1 MNESKSIL
9 IVDDEPV
16 QLNYYTDILASQD
29 YDVSQAS
36 SGMEALRSAEKNRPD
51 LVLLDV
57 VLPDINGVEV
67 CKRIKSDRAL
77 ASTSVFLFS
86 AEHVD
91 SDSQAKGIECG
102 AEGYLVKPVE
112 ARELLARVAAVFRL
126 RQAERDDRQSHMEL
140 HQILTSIQSLL
151 IVIDKNGLVQ
161 RWNSVTTNCLGVRF
175 EEVHR
180 RSFESLSLPW
190 DHDRVIQAVRTCR
203 ESMAGVLVENLRFQ
217 RPDGPDGFLK
227 LNITPLVATSVQ
239 AMGGLIL
246 LGEEVTERRLLES
259 QLMQAQKLESI
270 GQLAAGVA
278 HEINTPIQ
286 FLSDNMRFL
295 KEAFDELSTLV
306 SACREFLC
314 DEPTNGFSAA
324 AVKGA
329 QDRYAAADV
338 GYLLREVPQAIE
350 QSLGGLE
357 RVAHIVR
364 SMKSFAHPGGQH
376 MVLADINT
384 ALSDTV
390 TVSRNEW
397 KYVAEMHMDLDPELP
412 RISCYLSELNQ
423 AFLNIVTNA
432 AQAVAEAHGEHS
444 QEQGLITIST
454 RADGEWIEIRISDT
468 GTGIPDNV
476 RSKMFDPFFTTKDV
490 GKGTGQG
497 LVIVHNAIVKRH
509 GGSIAVESEVGHGT
523 TFVLRLPVTAPE
535 DDPFAEFSA

>member
-1 MNESKSIL
+1 MNKSNSIL
-9 IVDDEPV
+9 VVDDEPV
-16 QLNYYTDILASQD
+16 QLNYYTDILASQG
-29 YDVSQAS
+29 YSVSQAS
-36 SGMEALRSAEKNRPD
+36 NGREALRLVEKNRPD
-51 LVLLDV
+51 LVLMDV
-57 VLPDINGVEV
+57 VLPDINGVDV
-67 CKRIKSDRAL
+67 CKLIKNDRAMN
-77 ASTSVFLFS
+77 STAVFLFS
-86 AEHVD
+86 ATQVD
-91 SDSQAKGIECG
+91 SESQVMALECG
-102 AEGYLVKPVE
+102 ADDYLVKPVDC
-112 ARELLARVAAVFRL
+112 RELLARVEALFRL
-126 RQAERDDRQSHMEL
+126 RQAEHDVRQSHIEL

-151 IVIDKNGLVQ
+151 IVIDNNGQVQ
-161 RWNSVTTNCLGVRF
+161 RWNSVAADCLGVQFETVRRRF
-175 EEVHR
+175 
-180 RSFESLSLPW
+180 FESLTLSW
-190 DHDRVIQAVRTCR
+190 DHERVVKAVRSCR
-203 ESMAGVLVENLRFQ
+203 ESMAGVSVENLRFQ
-217 RPDGPDGFLK
+217 RPDGRDGFLK
-227 LNITPLVATSVQ
+227 LNLTPLVATTVQ
-239 AMGGLIL
+239 AMGGVIL

-286 FLSDNMRFL
+286 FISDNMRFL
-295 KEAFDELSTLV
+295 QEAFGELNSV
-306 SACREFLC
+306 ASASRDLICHDR
-314 DEPTNGFSAA
+314 DNDFSGKNIKKLRDRLAA
-324 AVKGA
+324 I
-329 QDRYAAADV
+329 DV
-338 GYLLREVPQAIE
+338 DYLLHEIPQAIE
-350 QSLGGLE
+350 QSLSGLE

-454 RADGEWIEIRISDT
+454 RGDEDWIEIRITDT
-468 GTGIPDNV
+468 GTGIPDDV
-476 RSKMFDPFFTTKDV
+476 RSKMFDPFFTTKGV

-509 GGSIAVESEVGHGT
+509 GGSIAVESEAGQGT

-535 DDPFAEFSA
+535 GDPFADLSA